1 MYVVELEL
9 SQRQSEADQQRLW
22 NDLSAHIATVHA
34 RHPDVATG
42 SSSDLAVSAANQWSH
57 LLAEGHLSNRHI
69 AGLSSSLQSY
79 ASYSAQPSRLADVC
93 NTGSKAGMLC
103 SFL

>member
-1 MYVVELEL
+1 MYGVELEL

-22 NDLSAHIATVHA
+22 NDLSAHIATVHT

-42 SSSDLAVSAANQWSH
+42 SSSDLAVSVANQWSH
-57 LLAEGHLSNRHI
+57 LLTEGHLSSRHV

-79 ASYSAQPSRLADVC
+79 ASFSGQPSRLADVC
-93 NTGSKAGMLC
+93 STGNKAGRLC